1 MESLRQSLVADF
13 LKRIEKELGRETTL
27 RLLWPHVVGSRLAG
41 NTQLKGI
48 RGAMLIVSVPDRS
61 WLGPLVSLDKMIL
74 KAVNRLGGEKR
85 YDSIEFLEEP
95 QMLPSREASRSGTG
109 DRACR
114 ELAAMEQGTG
124 NRVLMPEECRSTPV
138 KFDTGMI
145 ADDNLRRL
153 FLESARKYFST
164 PPGAAPGGNPAFT
177 TPSGGAPD
185 EDPGFAALE
194 DRRS

>member
-1 MESLRQSLVADF
+1 M
-13 LKRIEKELGRETTL
+13 KRIEKELGREATL
-27 RLLWPHVVGSRLAG
+27 RLLWPQVVGPRLAG

-74 KAVNRLGGEKR
+74 NAANRWGGERR

-95 QMLPSREASRSGTG
+95 QMLPPREANRSGTG
-109 DRACR
+109 DRAGR
-114 ELAAMEQGTG
+114 ELAAREQRTG

-138 KFDTGMI
+138 EIDTGMI
-145 ADDNLRRL
+145 ADENLRRI
-153 FLESARKYFST
+153 FIESAKKYFST
-164 PPGAAPGGNPAFT
+164 PPGAAPGGDPGFT
-177 TPSGGAPD
+177 TPSGEAPD
-185 EDPGFAALE
+185 EDPGFAAQE